1 MSTTLAATNLNRFVV
16 FVAVVEMGSLTAAA
30 GRLGMAKTAV
40 STHMQRLEAEVGASL
55 LIRTTRKLS
64 LTEAGERFYEACRSI
79 VRDAEVAV
87 QVAGQSATELSG
99 TLRITAPVDY
109 GASVVAPV
117 ATRLQLKH
125 PALRI
130 ELLSGDRRFDLV
142 GEGID
147 LAIRLGRLA
156 DSTLQAVRV
165 ATFEQWLIAHPDAV
179 GKAVPTQPSEVAGLP
194 FAVLSVLPH
203 PLTWHFSG
211 SRGVKKIV
219 QFQSTITANTAL
231 ATRAMALAGCATV
244 LPDFVVRADVE
255 AGRLVRLLPKWRLP
269 SGAVHAVYPG
279 SRYRPQKVRAF
290 VAALSEH
297 VAAG

>member
-1 MSTTLAATNLNRFVV
+1 
-16 FVAVVEMGSLTAAA
+16 
-30 GRLGMAKTAV
+30 
-40 STHMQRLEAEVGASL
+40 

-64 LTEAGERFYEACRSI
+64 LTEAGERFYESCRGI
-79 VRDAEVAV
+79 VRDAELAV
-87 QVAGQSATELSG
+87 QAAGQSTTELSG

-125 PALRI
+125 RALRV
-130 ELLSGDRRFDLV
+130 ELLSGDRLFDLV

-156 DSTLQAVRV
+156 DSRLQAVRI

-179 GKAVPTQPSEVAGLP
+179 GGGTPGQPDDVANLP
-194 FAVLSVLPH
+194 FAVLSVMPH
-203 PLTWHFSG
+203 PLTWHFTG
-211 SRGVKKIV
+211 ARGVKKVV

-231 ATRAMALAGCATV
+231 STRAMALAGCATV
-244 LPDFVVRADVE
+244 LPEFVVRADVE
-255 AGRLVRLLPKWRLP
+255 AGRLVRLLPKWSLP
-269 SGAVHAVYPG
+269 SSAVHAVFPA

-290 VAALSEH
+290 VAAMIEH